1 MKKEL
6 KSLTYSNRMKPS
18 VKKKMVQNAKYFNLS
33 EADYLEYIICE
44 DYDYINEQENVE
56 YGK

>member
-1 MKKEL
+1 
-6 KSLTYSNRMKPS
+6 MKPS

-33 EADYLEYIICE
+33 EADYLEYIITE